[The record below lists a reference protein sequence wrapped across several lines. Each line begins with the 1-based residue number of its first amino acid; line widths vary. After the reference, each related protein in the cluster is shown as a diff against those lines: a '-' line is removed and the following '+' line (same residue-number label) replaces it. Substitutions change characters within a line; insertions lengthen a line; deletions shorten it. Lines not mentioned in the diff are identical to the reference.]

1 MVVLTHPDR
10 PRLTTGFSGKA
21 SGLYPDERLVITP
34 PSRGLPG
41 ETAFLV
47 IRIRNDSRSSIIQ
60 LFIYC
65 PVAFINMKVKPE
77 DSLKIENIVASAKVT
92 DYLDLPS
99 LASQIKDAEY
109 NKKRFPGVVIR
120 MQNPKIAALVF
131 GSGKVVLTGAK
142 SIESLSEGLE
152 ILGNLLRDLQI
163 DIPQKLTYKIQN
175 IVTSADLGS
184 GINLNKIAVGFNLDR
199 IEYEPEQFPGLVY
212 RLENPKVVVL
222 LFGSGKLIIT
232 GGKVPEDAKR
242 AVQKILNDLKN
253 LGLL

>member
-1 MVVLTHPDR
+1 
-10 PRLTTGFSGKA
+10 
-21 SGLYPDERLVITP
+21 
-34 PSRGLPG
+34 
-41 ETAFLV
+41 
-47 IRIRNDSRSSIIQ
+47 
-60 LFIYC
+60 
-65 PVAFINMKVKPE
+65 
-77 DSLKIENIVASAKVT
+77 
-92 DYLDLPS
+92 
-99 LASQIKDAEY
+99 
-109 NKKRFPGVVIR
+109 

-152 ILGNLLRDLQI
+152 ILGNLLRDLNI
-163 DIPQKLTYKIQN
+163 DIPQELTYKIQN

-232 GGKVPEDAKR
+232 GGKEPEDAKK

>member
-1 MVVLTHPDR
+1 VPPFHTVPTRKCDYFTL
-10 PRLTTGFSGKA
+10 FVIASA
-21 SGLYPDERLVITP
+21 SGSPGEKGTLLSGWD
-34 PSRGLPG
+34 SLPG
-41 ETAFLV
+41 NT
-47 IRIRNDSRSSIIQ
+47 Q

-65 PVAFINMKVKPE
+65 SVAFINMKVKPE

-92 DYLDLPS
+92 DYLDLPA

-152 ILGNLLRDLQI
+152 ILGNLLRGLDI

-232 GGKVPEDAKR
+232 GGKEPEDARK

-253 LGLL
+253 IGLL

>member
-1 MVVLTHPDR
+1 MGGFTGLSLPNILT
-10 PRLTTGFSGKA
+10 RLKQDPATRGN
-21 SGLYPDERLVITP
+21 LLITP
-34 PSRGLPG
+34 VAEIPGALIPFFSSRPSCPDHVGKNP
-41 ETAFLV
+41 T
-47 IRIRNDSRSSIIQ
+47 Q

-92 DYLDLPS
+92 DYLDLPA

-152 ILGNLLRDLQI
+152 ILGNLLRDLNI
-163 DIPQKLTYKIQN
+163 DIPQELTYKIQN

-212 RLENPKVVVL
+212 RLESPKVVVL

-232 GGKVPEDAKR
+232 GGKEPEDAKK